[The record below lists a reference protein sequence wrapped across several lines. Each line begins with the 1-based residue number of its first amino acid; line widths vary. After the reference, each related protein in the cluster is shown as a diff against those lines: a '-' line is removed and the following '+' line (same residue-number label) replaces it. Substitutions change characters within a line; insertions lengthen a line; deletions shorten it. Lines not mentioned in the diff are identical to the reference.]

1 MTAHQIAWCS
11 ESFSSLI
18 SKDRRQGLGAR
29 DQEVRSSGPPTPDPQ
44 HPSMVQAKKALAKK
58 TRTRKARAVSSGR
71 STDYQNFIG
80 GRWVPSRS
88 GEWIENRNPADV
100 RDVVGRFPL
109 STKEDVDAAVM
120 AAGEAFNHW
129 RRTPAP
135 RRAEILFRLGEILI
149 RDKEKYTADMTRE
162 MGKVLKEAGGDVQE
176 AIDCTYY
183 AAGEGRRLHGFT
195 TPAEMP
201 NKFAMCVRQPVG
213 LCGLIT
219 PWNFPMAIP
228 SWKLM
233 PALVCGNT
241 VVIKPAEETPLSTY
255 NLVKACEEAGVPPGV
270 VNLVMGR
277 GSVVGT
283 RMTSHPSLRLI
294 SMTGSTETG
303 RVIASACAE
312 RNAICS
318 LEMGGKNAI
327 IIMDDADIDNAI
339 EGAVWGA
346 FGTSGQRCTASSRLI
361 VHKRVYL
368 QFVKKLAERAKALRV
383 GNGADPQ
390 TDVGPVVNE
399 DAVHKIMDYI
409 DIGQNEDGATLA
421 CGGHHLTKGDYARG
435 YFIAPTVFTDVTPD
449 MRVAQ
454 EEIFGPVTSV
464 IPTNSLDEAIE
475 IANGVRYGLSAAIY
489 TQDVNRA
496 FHAMNETYT
505 GIFYVN
511 ASTIG
516 AEVHLPFGGTK
527 ATGNGHREAGTQV
540 LDIFSEWKSVY
551 FDYSGKLQRAQIDEV
566 EV

>member
-1 MTAHQIAWCS
+1 MA
-11 ESFSSLI
+11 
-18 SKDRRQGLGAR
+18 
-29 DQEVRSSGPPTPDPQ
+29 
-44 HPSMVQAKKALAKK
+44 QAKKALVKPSKK
-58 TRTRKARAVSSGR
+58 PKISRAGANKPAQKTTSR
-71 STDYQNFIG
+71 SAVKTYQNYIG
-80 GRWVPSRS
+80 GEWVDSAS
-88 GEWIENRNPADV
+88 GESFENINPADT
-100 RDVVGRFPL
+100 RDVIGTFPL
-109 STKEDVDAAVM
+109 STRQDVNDAVN
-120 AAGEAFNHW
+120 AAQEAFTHW

-149 RDKEKYTADMTRE
+149 RNKDRYAADMTRE
-162 MGKVLKEAGGDVQE
+162 MGKVLKETGGDVQE

-183 AAGEGRRLHGFT
+183 TAGEGRRLHGFT

-201 NKFAMCVRQPVG
+201 DKFAMCVRQPVG

-228 SWKLM
+228 SWKLI

-241 VVIKPAEETPLSTY
+241 VVLKPAEDTRLSSY
-255 NLVKACEEAGVPPGV
+255 NLVQACEEAGIPPGV
-270 VNLVMGR
+270 VNLVTGY
-277 GSVVGT
+277 GENAGAAIT
-283 RMTSHPSLRLI
+283 NHPALRLI
-294 SMTGSTETG
+294 SFTGSTETG
-303 RVIASACAE
+303 RIVASACAE

-318 LEMGGKNAI
+318 LEMGGKNVI
-327 IIMDDADIDNAI
+327 IVMDDADIDLAI

-346 FGTSGQRCTASSRLI
+346 FGTSGQRCTASSRVV
-361 VHKRVYL
+361 VHKKVYR
-368 QFVKKLAERAKALRV
+368 QFAKKLVERAKALRV
-383 GNGADPQ
+383 GNGADAK
-390 TDVGPVVNE
+390 TEMGPVINE
-399 DAVHKIMDYI
+399 EAVRKILSYV
-409 DIGQNEDGATLA
+409 DIGEHEDGATLA
-421 CGGHHLTKGDYARG
+421 CGGQRLTKGDQARG
-435 YFIAPTVFTDVTPD
+435 FFIEPTVFTDVAPH

-527 ATGNGHREAGTQV
+527 ATGNGH
-540 LDIFSEWKSVY
+540 
-551 FDYSGKLQRAQIDEV
+551 
-566 EV
+566 